1 MLDDKD
7 KDIIDYFQ
15 KHPRSSF
22 NQAAKD
28 LNLAKGTVKTRFDNL
43 VKKQLISPGVG
54 LNISQLKFSHALSF
68 IEITNSD
75 TEKAILEYFYDCPLV
90 TAIFS
95 LSGFEYN
102 LVICLIAD
110 SRDKISHFIDTFPLS
125 HLPGVKRRNSF
136 FVKESEGFSDKPF
149 WFFFPPDSGK
159 AFFDDYT
166 CQNKCGSCGVIQNI
180 STKAKVQTIE
190 LEKNEPNTEKTIT
203 RAT

>member
-1 MLDDKD
+1 MIDAKD

-28 LNLAKGTVKTRFDNL
+28 LNLAKGTVKKRFDNL
-43 VKKQLISPGVG
+43 VERQLISPGIG

-68 IEITNSD
+68 IEIIDPD
-75 TEKAILEYFYDCPLV
+75 TEKAILDYFYDCPLV

-110 SRDKISHFIDTFPLS
+110 SRDKITRFIDNFPLS

-149 WFFFPPDSGK
+149 WFFFPSDSEK
-159 AFFDDYT
+159 AFFDDYS
-166 CQNKCGSCGVIQNI
+166 CQNKCGTCGVIKKI
-180 STKAKVQTIE
+180 SA
-190 LEKNEPNTEKTIT
+190 NTQ
-203 RAT
+203 

>member
-1 MLDDKD
+1 MIDEKD
-7 KDIIDYFQ
+7 KLIIDYFQ

-43 VKKQLISPGVG
+43 KERKLISPGIG
-54 LNISQLKFSHALSF
+54 LNISQLKFCHALSF
-68 IEITNSD
+68 IEITDPN
-75 TEKAILEYFYDCPLV
+75 TEKAILDYFYDCPLV
-90 TAIFS
+90 TSIFS

-110 SRDKISHFIDTFPLS
+110 SRDKITRFIDTFPLS

-149 WFFFPPDSGK
+149 WFFVPKDSGK
-159 AFFDDYT
+159 SFFADYS
-166 CQNKCGSCGVIQNI
+166 CQNKCGSCGVIKNI
-180 STKAKVQTIE
+180 SA
-190 LEKNEPNTEKTIT
+190 NTQ
-203 RAT
+203 